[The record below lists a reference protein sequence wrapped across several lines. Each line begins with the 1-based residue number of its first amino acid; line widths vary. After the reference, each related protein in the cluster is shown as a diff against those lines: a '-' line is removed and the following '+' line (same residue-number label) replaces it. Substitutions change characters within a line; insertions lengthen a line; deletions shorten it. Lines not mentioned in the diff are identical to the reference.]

1 MDIGGLSPVVPDDEG
16 ELRERIPWRQ
26 CGEVSLEDRPVLGIA
41 FGLEHVEKPKDPAL
55 ADLQLQ
61 LEQEVQTCS
70 GLFALQKYSA
80 HELHELLDFDASLLL
95 WLLKDQAR
103 PLYQALENRR

>member
-26 CGEVSLEDRPVLGIA
+26 CGEVSLEHRPVHGIA
-41 FGLEHVEKPKDPAL
+41 FGLEHVEKPTGPAL

-61 LEQEVQTCS
+61 LEEEVQTCL
-70 GLFALQKYSA
+70 GLFVLQKYLA
-80 HELHELLDFDASLLL
+80 HELLELLDFDASLLL

-103 PLYQALENRR
+103 PLYQALESRR